1 MKLRNKKTGE
11 IVQLNGS
18 IWRENNPGFVLD
30 SYDSLQAF
38 LEEYEDAPEE
48 NTPKSKWIDVTKWK
62 DCVNARTL
70 TSGLKIA
77 DRDYYEID
85 EDGEKKTEFTWDEAM
100 ERFKDDPNWR
110 LPTPK
115 ELNQMALDLGYTDE
129 GVFGGE
135 LFAKNLGED
144 SLKAYRRNG
153 KVGYFWSSYASSTT
167 YSRYLYFGGR
177 YLGPQD
183 NNNKGY
189 GFAVR
194 CVVRERE

>member
-11 IVQLNGS
+11 IVQFNGS
-18 IWRENNPGFVLD
+18 IWRENNPGFLLD

-48 NTPKSKWIDVTKWK
+48 VKTWAEEVKIRELS
-62 DCVNARTL
+62 
-70 TSGLKIA
+70 SGLKIA

-100 ERFKDDPNWR
+100 ERFKDDPDWR

-115 ELNQMALDLGYTDE
+115 ELNQMVLELGYTDE
-129 GVFGGE
+129 GVFDGE

-144 SLKAYRRNG
+144 SLKAYRKNSE
-153 KVGYFWSSYASSTT
+153 VGYFWSSYASSAAG
-167 YSRYLYFGGR
+167 SRGLSFGGR
-177 YLGPQD
+177 YLYPQC
-183 NNNKGY
+183 NSSKGY

-194 CVVRERE
+194 CVAR